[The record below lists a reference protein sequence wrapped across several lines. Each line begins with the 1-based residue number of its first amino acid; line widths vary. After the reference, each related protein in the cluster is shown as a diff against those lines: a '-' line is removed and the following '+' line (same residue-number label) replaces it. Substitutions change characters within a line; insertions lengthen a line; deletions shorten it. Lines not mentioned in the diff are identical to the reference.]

1 MRIDIFSIFPD
12 LIKGYFSQTVASRAI
27 RAGVFELN
35 VIDIRTKATDVHRSV
50 DDAPFGGGAGMLM
63 KPEPIFA
70 AVEEQDPPRPLFLL
84 SPSGRRFDQG
94 LAREL
99 SLLDGFSLICGRYE
113 GYDARIEDALAD
125 GAISIGDYVLA
136 GGEIAAMAIVEA
148 TIRLL
153 PGTLGNSQ
161 SVVEESF
168 SSSLLEYPQ
177 YTRPAEFRGMQ
188 VPEVLLGGNHK
199 LIEEWKKMMSIV
211 KTIRFRPDLIE
222 KRGGLDPS
230 EADLLTKYGYAWM
243 VEVHTRSQEDI

>member
-1 MRIDIFSIFPD
+1 
-12 LIKGYFSQTVASRAI
+12 
-27 RAGVFELN
+27 
-35 VIDIRTKATDVHRSV
+35 
-50 DDAPFGGGAGMLM
+50 MLM
-63 KPEPIFA
+63 KSEPIFA

-211 KTIRFRPDLIE
+211 KTIRLRPDLIE